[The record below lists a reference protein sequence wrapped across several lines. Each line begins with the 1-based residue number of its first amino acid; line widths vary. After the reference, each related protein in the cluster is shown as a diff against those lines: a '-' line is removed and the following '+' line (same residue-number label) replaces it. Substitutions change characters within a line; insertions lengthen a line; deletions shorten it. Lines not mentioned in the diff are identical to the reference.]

1 MGKLFAFKEHHFD
14 FISKRKIFYIIAL
27 IFIVP
32 GLVFA
37 AISGLNAGIDFTGGM
52 IFNITY
58 TDDVD
63 LASVRQTASQYL
75 EQTPSVNS
83 SAANQFIIRTEE
95 LTSEQSDALLA
106 GLGELGNIDE
116 SMTSTDLIGP
126 TIGSELLRNAI
137 WALVIAG
144 VLMLLY
150 ITIRFRFNYAI
161 TAIAALAHDVLVLI
175 SIFAIFRI
183 EVNSEFIAAILTI
196 VGYSIN
202 NTIVIFDRIRE
213 NQRLGTERDLPTLV
227 NTSINQTLGRTI
239 NTVVALLILLCALF
253 VLGGATT
260 KTFVLAL
267 IIGMFAGFYSSV
279 FLVGNIFC
287 FITKVTGGK
296 AKTARRQTKAKAKP
310 ATAKGK

>member
-14 FISKRKIFYIIAL
+14 FVSKRKIFYIIAL

-137 WALVIAG
+137 WALIIAG

-196 VGYSIN
+196 VG
-202 NTIVIFDRIRE
+202 
-213 NQRLGTERDLPTLV
+213 
-227 NTSINQTLGRTI
+227 
-239 NTVVALLILLCALF
+239 
-253 VLGGATT
+253 
-260 KTFVLAL
+260 
-267 IIGMFAGFYSSV
+267 
-279 FLVGNIFC
+279 
-287 FITKVTGGK
+287 
-296 AKTARRQTKAKAKP
+296 
-310 ATAKGK
+310 